1 MTLATNT
8 ALLCV
13 IAQLCLTFGLAG
25 LLFPEKL
32 MPIFEILMYPW
43 AASYRSVRANSIAA
57 LGLSALLLARL
68 LTILR

>member
-1 MTLATNT
+1 MTLATNR

-43 AASYRSVRANSIAA
+43 AASYRVIRAHSLAA
-57 LGLSALLLARL
+57 LGMALLLLVSLRL
-68 LTILR
+68 R

>member
-43 AASYRSVRANSIAA
+43 AASYRVIRAHSLAA
-57 LGLSALLLARL
+57 LGMALLLLVSLRL
-68 LTILR
+68 R

>member
-1 MTLATNT
+1 MTLATNR

-25 LLFPEKL
+25 LFFPEKL

-43 AASYRSVRANSIAA
+43 AASYRVIRAHSLAA
-57 LGLSALLLARL
+57 LGMALLLLVSLRL
-68 LTILR
+68 R

>member
-25 LLFPEKL
+25 LLFPDKL

-43 AASYRSVRANSIAA
+43 AASYRVIRAHSLAA
-57 LGLSALLLARL
+57 LGMALLLLVSLRL
-68 LTILR
+68 R

>member
-13 IAQLCLTFGLAG
+13 IAHLCLTFGLAG

-43 AASYRSVRANSIAA
+43 AASYRVIRAHSLAA
-57 LGLSALLLARL
+57 LGMALLLLVSLRL
-68 LTILR
+68 R